1 MTQLFLNS
9 LVYLMTLILRFG
21 EISSIIMHK
30 IMRFTAGIIIGFALL
45 APAIS
50 SAQSVQKETPPI
62 PMPRIDRPAAPNA
75 PANSSANNTNAN
87 GGSAATK
94 AGAPNVI
101 AAPPQPISLS
111 AKIVEN
117 GPTIREGLV
126 WRVFATKTDES
137 GQLPMLFKSD
147 NATASLSLPAGEY
160 VVHVAYGRSQ
170 ASDTLKVVV
179 GPNIKTVILD
189 SGALRLSGAV
199 SSDVSIDASQLRFD
213 IYTSGLDEERV
224 PVALDVPE
232 NTMIHLNAG
241 TYNVVSRWGKTNAT
255 VRADL
260 RVEPGQLTDATLF
273 HRAAQISFKL
283 VSKEGG
289 EAIAD
294 VEWSV
299 KDSSQKT
306 IFSKLGAFPVV
317 ILAQGDYEVIA
328 KVGNDVY
335 NRAFQVQPGA
345 PREIEVLTTV
355 Y

>member
-1 MTQLFLNS
+1 MLK
-9 LVYLMTLILRFG
+9 ILRFG
-21 EISSIIMHK
+21 FGLIVG
-30 IMRFTAGIIIGFALL
+30 AALM

-50 SAQSVQKETPPI
+50 AAQPEVPPV
-62 PMPRIDRPAAPNA
+62 PQPRIERPDATSTPLAPINLEPVNASGSPDSSA
-75 PANSSANNTNAN
+75 PAEAKAPDAGSPSAP
-87 GGSAATK
+87 
-94 AGAPNVI
+94 APV
-101 AAPPQPISLS
+101 ALPPQPISLS

-137 GQLPMLFKSD
+137 GQLPMLFKSED
-147 NATASLSLPAGEY
+147 ATASLSLPAGEY

-189 SGALRLSGAV
+189 SGALRLRGAV
-199 SSDVSIDASQLRFD
+199 SSDISIDASQLNFD

-241 TYNVVSRWGKTNAT
+241 TYSVVSRWGKTNAT

-283 VSKEGG
+283 VSTAGG

>member
-1 MTQLFLNS
+1 MLK
-9 LVYLMTLILRFG
+9 ILRFG
-21 EISSIIMHK
+21 LGLMVG
-30 IMRFTAGIIIGFALL
+30 AALL

-50 SAQSVQKETPPI
+50 AAQKEVPPVPQPRIERPGATPI
-62 PMPRIDRPAAPNA
+62 PSAPVDLETANPSGTNDSAAPISEPA
-75 PANSSANNTNAN
+75 PA
-87 GGSAATK
+87 
-94 AGAPNVI
+94 PI
-101 AAPPQPISLS
+101 AAPAQPISLS

-117 GPTIREGLV
+117 GPTISEGLV

-147 NATASLSLPAGEY
+147 DATASLSLPAGEY

-170 ASDTLKVVV
+170 ASDTLKVVA

-189 SGALRLSGAV
+189 SGALRLRGAV
-199 SSDVSIDASQLRFD
+199 SSDVSIPADQLSFD
-213 IYTSGLDEERV
+213 IYTSGVDEERV

-232 NTMIHLNAG
+232 NTMVHLNAG
-241 TYNVVSRWGKTNAT
+241 TYSVVSRWGKTNAT

-283 VSKEGG
+283 VSKAGG

-299 KDSSQKT
+299 KDNSQKT

-317 ILAQGDYEVIA
+317 VLAQGDYEVIA

>member
-1 MTQLFLNS
+1 MLK
-9 LVYLMTLILRFG
+9 ILRFG
-21 EISSIIMHK
+21 L
-30 IMRFTAGIIIGFALL
+30 GFMVGAALMTPMI
-45 APAIS
+45 AA
-50 SAQSVQKETPPI
+50 AQPETPPV
-62 PMPRIDRPAAPNA
+62 PQPRIERPSSTATDAALANPGTENA
-75 PANSSANNTNAN
+75 SGTIKGTADTPTAN
-87 GGSAATK
+87 AADGNILDAGTK
-94 AGAPNVI
+94 PGQGVGPI
-101 AAPPQPISLS
+101 ASPPQPISLS

-117 GPTIREGLV
+117 SPTIREGLV

-137 GQLPMLFKSD
+137 GQLPMLFKSED
-147 NATASLSLPAGEY
+147 ATASLSLPAGEY

-170 ASDTLKVVV
+170 ASDTLKVVA
-179 GPNIKTVILD
+179 GPNFKTVILD
-189 SGALRLSGAV
+189 SGALRLRGAV
-199 SSDVSIDASQLRFD
+199 SSDISIPADQLSFD

-241 TYNVVSRWGKTNAT
+241 TYNVVSRWGKTNAS

-283 VSKEGG
+283 VSKAGG

-299 KDSSQKT
+299 KDSSRKT

-317 ILAQGDYEVIA
+317 ILSQGDYEVIA